1 MEKGAGKLSRGGSIA
16 REIKR
21 GGRKL
26 EDLLRE
32 ELRGGR
38 TGSAW

>member
-16 REIKR
+16 REIKHA
-21 GGRKL
+21 GEEAGRL
-26 EDLLRE
+26 PCG